1 MQLAYSTNAFTR
13 FDLPESLRQIA
24 SLGFAGVEILCD
36 RPHWFPGQVD
46 RGALDEV
53 KAILNET
60 GLGVSNLNAN
70 TANGY
75 YSPSPPENVFEPALT
90 NPDEKLRRW
99 RENYTI
105 EAVRL
110 ARGVGAQCVSVTSG
124 RPTSACEPERSIA
137 YFVESLVRICG
148 VAADYGVRI
157 GIEYEPGLLVERAS
171 EALDVIRAVGSP
183 VLGVNLDIGHSFL
196 DGEPVE
202 ETVSALEGRIWNVH
216 VEDIK
221 DRKHFHRVPGDGEL
235 PFQRYLHALRGISYG
250 GFLTVELYSYPDKP
264 VEAGSRALAYLT
276 ALLGENP

>member
-110 ARGVGAQCVSVTSG
+110 AREVGARCVSVTSG

-235 PFQRYLHALRGISYG
+235 PFQRYLHALRGIGYG

-264 VEAGSRALAYLT
+264 VEAGSQALAYLT